1 MPWWACRVT
10 RREREREINHDYSTN
25 MYRCIIIIVYS
36 KPGSLPRKRWVSRKD
51 VFEQYGPSGR
61 SSSQGVKNL
70 GCRVRSASCC
80 SRRLWLSSYDPQIHV
95 EQSWTATNSMDCH
108 EINHKTTDHDSEL
121 WKTPRR
127 FYYTRILPPLI
138 LNSTPTSSKFQPSQ
152 VTSTKGSTWLTLPLP
167 LPEQRS
173 NEGQQR
179 HSGSCEQPVSY
190 VYNCWW
196 HIHSHLITHMLAK
209 DVRIPH
215 GRFTVRPN
223 QSQSLR

>member
-10 RREREREINHDYSTN
+10 RRERERDKPWLQYKH
-25 MYRCIIIIVYS
+25 RCIIIIVYS

-127 FYYTRILPPLI
+127 FYYTRILPPL
-138 LNSTPTSSKFQPSQ
+138 STINIKFDSDKFKVPT
-152 VTSTKGSTWLTLPLP
+152 VTSHKHQGIHVVNPASSIAWAKKQRRTTTTQGQLWATSFIWLRLLMT
-167 LPEQRS
+167 
-173 NEGQQR
+173 
-179 HSGSCEQPVSY
+179 HSFT
-190 VYNCWW
+190 
-196 HIHSHLITHMLAK
+196 SHYSHAC
-209 DVRIPH
+209 
-215 GRFTVRPN
+215 
-223 QSQSLR
+223 